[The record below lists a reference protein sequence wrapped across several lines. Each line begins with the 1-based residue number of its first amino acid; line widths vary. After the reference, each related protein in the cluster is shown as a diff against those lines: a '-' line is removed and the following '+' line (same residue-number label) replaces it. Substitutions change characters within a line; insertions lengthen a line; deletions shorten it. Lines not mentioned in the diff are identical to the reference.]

1 MKEYKVEL
9 TNDIESIIKCA
20 IRDKKD
26 IIKLLLESITLLTYG
41 EKVERPAKSYMV
53 LRVDKMKRLFFVQD
67 SKITTFSFPFG
78 LEVLPDDS
86 ITVYDPLTDLELDGA
101 NLAILKT
108 IYVDLYGDE
117 DEEMSSLMDL
127 EADLERIMDS
137 FDIYR
142 EKDKFWEIMKKLM
155 EFESGYLRLD
165 YDVERENGLL
175 HPLNHLDIN
184 YSTEV
189 TYKIGLNNR
198 RNINE
203 IIDLLDLNTNCSFI
217 R

>member
-9 TNDIESIIKCA
+9 TNEVESIIKCA
-20 IRDKKD
+20 IRDKKG

-41 EKVERPAKSYMV
+41 EKIERPEKSYMV

-78 LEVLPDDS
+78 LEVSPDNS
-86 ITVYDPLTDLELDGA
+86 ITVYDSLTDLELDGA
-101 NLAILKT
+101 NLTILKT
-108 IYVDLYGDE
+108 IYVDLFGDA

-127 EADLERIMDS
+127 DADLERIMDS
-137 FDIYR
+137 FDIYHD
-142 EKDKFWEIMKKLM
+142 KDKFWEIIKKLM

-165 YDVERENGLL
+165 YDEERENGLL

-198 RNINE
+198 RNIYE